1 MLRELADVIVRLLL
15 IIFERLLQSG
25 EDTEDWRKLDDS
37 PIFNNK
43 KKDPGNYRQVGLTSV
58 SENVIKEVLL
68 ETIAKH
74 MNDIWI

>member
-25 EDTEDWRKLDDS
+25 EETEDWRKLDDS
-37 PIFNNK
+37 PILNNK
-43 KKDPGNYRQVGLTSV
+43 KKNPGNYRQVGLTSV

-74 MNDIWI
+74 MKDIWI